1 MRYLVGA
8 LLLGLCLAT
17 GGCGGEKSTATT
29 TMITVSGTY
38 RYPPSVINSFMRS
51 CTQGRPKLQKL
62 CACVIDKLSYSVSN
76 RDFAR
81 VVRLGKA
88 VPRVRRATNRA
99 TAACRNE
106 LS

>member
-8 LLLGLCLAT
+8 LLVGLCLAAS
-17 GGCGGEKSTATT
+17 GCGGEKSTATT
-29 TMITVSGTY
+29 TVITVSGAY
-38 RYPPSVINSFMRS
+38 RYPPSVIKSFMRS
-51 CTQGRPKLQKL
+51 CTQGKPKLEPL

-76 RDFAR
+76 RDFALVLR
-81 VVRLGKA
+81 VGKA

-99 TAACRNE
+99 SAACRKA